1 MSNANKSL
9 QLNSQE
15 TSTVL
20 AALRFYELN
29 NQGDPN
35 YRTDAI
41 HDIAV
46 TNDDE
51 TSMDDHDIAILFEKI
66 KSTLVC

>member
-46 TNDDE
+46 ANDDE
-51 TSMDDHDIAILFEKI
+51 TSMDDHDIATLFEKI
-66 KSTLVC
+66 KSTVVY